1 MKKYP
6 AIILLLCLLFSAV
19 LLAGCG
25 EAAGTPVEPL
35 TVTMLSIGKADA
47 IVLQCAGEVM
57 VIDAGEA
64 DDGKELVNF
73 LAWQGIQRVDALV
86 ITHFDRDHVGG
97 AARLVKKLE
106 VGRVLLPGYEGQNEE
121 YAALIAQ
128 LEKSGLTPERLTK
141 AASFSLGDAEV
152 LVEPPLS
159 YPAEVTQDG
168 MDNDLSLIT
177 TVTHGS
183 QRLLFMGDAEKDR
196 LQEWLGQE
204 KRESCG
210 FVKMPHHGNY
220 NKALPSLIDT
230 LKPQI
235 AAICDSDKNPAE
247 DRTLVLLERA
257 GAAVYETKD
266 GEIVVTSDGKSLSVT
281 QVTGE

>member
-1 MKKYP
+1 MKRNP
-6 AIILLLCLLFSAV
+6 AWTLLLWLLLTSV

-25 EAAGTPVEPL
+25 EAADTPVEPL
-35 TVTMLSIGKADA
+35 TVTMLSVGKADA

-57 VIDAGEA
+57 VIDTGES

-73 LAWQGIQRVDALV
+73 LAWQGIQRVHALV

-106 VGRVLLPGYEGQNEE
+106 VEHVLLPDYEGQNEE
-121 YAALIAQ
+121 YAALMAQ
-128 LEKSGLTPERLTK
+128 LEKSGLTPDRVNGEIR
-141 AASFSLGDAEV
+141 FDLGDAQV

-204 KRESCG
+204 ERESCG

-220 NKALPSLIDT
+220 NKALPALVET
-230 LKPQI
+230 LQPQI
-235 AAICDSDKNPAE
+235 AVICDSDKNPAE

-257 GAAVYETKD
+257 GTAFYETKD